1 MTKALHHPKR
11 VEVGV
16 RELRAH
22 LSRWLE
28 AVREGHEVVVTDR
41 GKPVARLSRISDEDW
56 LDRMVAAG
64 IVTRAKEP
72 KTPIR
77 LDELV
82 PVEGSLADIVI
93 EQRESRPY

>member
-1 MTKALHHPKR
+1 M
-11 VEVGV
+11 EVGI

-64 IVTRAKEP
+64 IVTRAKKP
-72 KTPIR
+72 KTPIT

-82 PVEGSLADIVI
+82 PIEGSLADIVI
-93 EQRESRPY
+93 ERRESRPY